1 MSTLGLARLPNR
13 VPIKVVLALDPALH
27 GLLEQYA
34 EAYRS
39 TYGEE
44 AAIADLIPPMLALF
58 LERDRAFAKYRHG
71 ADKS

>member
-1 MSTLGLARLPNR
+1 MSALGLARLPNR
-13 VPIKVVLALDPALH
+13 VPVKVVLALDPPLH

-39 TYGEE
+39 IYGEE
-44 AAIADLIPPMLALF
+44 AAVADLIPPMLASF
-58 LERDRAFAKYRHG
+58 LERDRAFARYRNG